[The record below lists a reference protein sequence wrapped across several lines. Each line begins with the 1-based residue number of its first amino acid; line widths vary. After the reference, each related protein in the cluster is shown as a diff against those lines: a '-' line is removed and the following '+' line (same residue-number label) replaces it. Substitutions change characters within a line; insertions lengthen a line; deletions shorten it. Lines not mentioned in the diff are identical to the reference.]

1 MLDEI
6 KADYALLPGDGRPSL
21 LMYTYSDIQ
30 RFFDL
35 EKKCDDAVQDVIEEV
50 RSQLKKEGYPE
61 EYADRILN
69 AYKSEK
75 GYMMA
80 YYMENLK

>member
-1 MLDEI
+1 MLR
-6 KADYALLPGDGRPSL
+6 KFFSFFCLFSALRICDR
-21 LMYTYSDIQ
+21 Q
-30 RFFDL
+30 EFFDL

-50 RSQLKKEGYPE
+50 RSQLKKEHYPE
-61 EYADRILN
+61 EYADKIFN

-75 GYMMA
+75 GYMIA